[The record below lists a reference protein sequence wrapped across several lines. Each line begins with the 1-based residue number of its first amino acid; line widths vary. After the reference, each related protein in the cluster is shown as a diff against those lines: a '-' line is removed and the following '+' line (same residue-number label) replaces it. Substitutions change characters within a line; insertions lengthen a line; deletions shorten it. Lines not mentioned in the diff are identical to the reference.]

1 MIAVR
6 KLRGIMAEQGISQ
19 KKLANELGISAK
31 TFYNKMQKGVFG
43 TDEAEK
49 LIEILK
55 IENPADIF
63 FTNKVTSKVTTN
75 TEESA

>member
-6 KLRGIMAEQGISQ
+6 KLRGLMAEQGISQ
-19 KKLANELGISAK
+19 KELANALGISAK

-63 FTNKVTSKVTTN
+63 FTNKVTLKVTT